1 MNLYTTAFG
10 FSRPP
15 FHSPLAADNLFRPP
29 GLEELHSRLRY
40 LVDSRAI
47 GLLTGEPGSGKT
59 TALRRLRDD
68 LHPDQVRALY
78 LHDTLV
84 NPADFCR
91 QLALALGLQPE
102 WSRAMTLRL
111 VQQEIQ
117 RLVKDRHLTV
127 LLIVDEAHNLR
138 PDVLALFPLL
148 ANFEWDGA
156 GRLAILFAGQSGLRQ
171 ILRLSHL
178 EALAQRIT
186 IRFTLRGLDRDT
198 TRCYLEH
205 RLKIAG
211 LDRPLFTAPAH
222 EALFEASQ
230 GIMRRI
236 DVLAHHALAAAATAR
251 AKLVEPEHVLQAA
264 EEMRS

>member
-1 MNLYTTAFG
+1 MNLYTQVFG
-10 FSRPP
+10 FTHPP
-15 FHSPLAADNLFRPP
+15 FQRSLAADQLFRPP

-47 GLLTGEPGSGKT
+47 GLLTGEPGSGKS
-59 TALRRLRDD
+59 TALRRLRDG

-91 QLALALGLQPE
+91 QLALELGLQPE
-102 WSRAMTLRL
+102 WSRAMTFRL
-111 VQQEIQ
+111 IQQEIQ
-117 RLVKDRHLTV
+117 RLVNDRHLTV
-127 LLIVDEAHNLR
+127 LLIVDEAHHLR

-148 ANFEWDGA
+148 ANFEWDGT

-186 IRFTLRGLDRDT
+186 IRFALRGFDRDT
-198 TRCYLEH
+198 THHYLEH
-205 RLKIAG
+205 RFKIAG
-211 LDRPLFTAPAH
+211 LERPLFTAPAH
-222 EALFEASQ
+222 EALFDASQ

-236 DVLAHHALAAAATAR
+236 DTLAHHALAAAATSR

-264 EEMRS
+264 EELRS